1 MFPCRLALKPN
12 NALTR
17 CTRVSKAEYSKGINS
32 NGKYPNLRYIYT
44 FSISI
49 QHSEKAMYGLNMS
62 QIDFV
67 ATVRPGKGFSFISLA
82 SSWSGATNVEHG
94 MLCWFAHTFFLT
106 VTN

>member
-1 MFPCRLALKPN
+1 
-12 NALTR
+12 
-17 CTRVSKAEYSKGINS
+17 
-32 NGKYPNLRYIYT
+32 
-44 FSISI
+44 
-49 QHSEKAMYGLNMS
+49 MYGLNMS

-94 MLCWFAHTFFLT
+94 MLCWFAHTFLT